1 MAGDHAGPVT
11 DRRTAGTVEGEPQ
24 RLMSAWLGRRIA
36 GRQRLAEAVLLA
48 ASAVVAWALRFVQD
62 DAFITYRYARNL
74 ARGEGLVFNPG
85 DRVEGYTNFAWTVIH
100 ALPERLGWSTPV
112 FSQVLG
118 IVMMVAC
125 VFVVLRITHR
135 LFAASV
141 PDRGGFAMLVGLVL
155 VANMTFLVY
164 STGGLETMMQ
174 TLVLMVVTWALLDA
188 LIDRAPLRITQLV
201 LAGVFAGI
209 AVLTRL
215 DSVVY
220 LAGLYAAV
228 LHRQWGGR
236 NRSLGL
242 LARTIGVSALP
253 AAVLV
258 VPWLVWKLDYY
269 GALLPNTFF
278 AKSAS
283 DPLQPVLYG
292 LFYVVGYLLSYGTF
306 LLVGRFLRYRRGF
319 FAVPGVAALFAVAPL
334 WLAYVVYVGADFM
347 EYRFWVVLT
356 PLLAMLAAWLL
367 DRFVNLRSQTLL
379 VVVLMTFSLAHRF
392 VVPPLAFP
400 VLSFRT
406 INHWPTDSH
415 TTWYGLATLLADNFP
430 GGQDV
435 AGQPVIAV
443 APLGV
448 ISYFS
453 DLETID
459 MLGLTDSE
467 VARHGEDA
475 QMYYPGHVK
484 MATPGYLE
492 SRGVDLIIG
501 QPGPLRDPQR
511 YDGYRLSQLVEVYPV
526 VDLRE
531 LPDDAVVVELPATT
545 TPDGTDIVWPTIYLG
560 GNELVDDA
568 IERNGWVVKPI
579 IRECDPDDLDVWL
592 TRLVASRT
600 CPDL

>member
-1 MAGDHAGPVT
+1 MAGDHTTPVT
-11 DRRTAGTVEGEPQ
+11 DGSAGATAGGPSE
-24 RLMSAWLGRRIA
+24 RLMSAWLGRRVE
-36 GRQRLAEAVLLA
+36 GRERLAELLLVVVA
-48 ASAVVAWALRFVQD
+48 AVVAWAFRFVQD

-85 DRVEGYTNFAWTVIH
+85 ERVEGYTNFAWTAIH
-100 ALPERLGWSTPV
+100 ALPERLGWSTPI
-112 FSQVLG
+112 FSQLLG
-118 IVMMVAC
+118 IAMMVAC
-125 VFVVLRITHR
+125 VAVVLRITAR
-135 LFAASV
+135 LFSSSV
-141 PDRGGFAMLVGLVL
+141 PDGEGFALLVGLVL

-174 TLVLMVVTWALLDA
+174 TLALMAVTWALLDA
-188 LIDRAPLRITQLV
+188 LVDRAPLSSRCLLT
-201 LAGVFAGI
+201 AGLFAGI
-209 AVLTRL
+209 AILTRL

-220 LAGLYAAV
+220 LVGLYAGV
-228 LHRQWGGR
+228 LHRQRGGADR
-236 NRSLGL
+236 PTRV
-242 LARTIGVSALP
+242 LARTVGLSALP
-253 AAVLV
+253 AALLV

-269 GALLPNTFF
+269 GELLPNTFF

-283 DPLQPVLYG
+283 GPLQPILYG
-292 LFYVVGYLLSYGTF
+292 LLYVLGYLLSYGTF
-306 LLVGRFLRYRRGF
+306 LLVGRFMRHRQSF
-319 FAVPGVAALFAVAPL
+319 FAIPGVAALFAVVPL

-347 EYRFWVVLT
+347 EYRFLVVLT

-367 DRFVNLRSQTLL
+367 DRFVNLRSQVLL
-379 VVVLMTFSLAHRF
+379 VALLLVFSLAHRF

-406 INHWPTDSH
+406 INHWPTDSD
-415 TTWYGLATLLADNFP
+415 TTWYALGSLLAHNFP
-430 GGQDV
+430 GGAEV
-435 AGQPVIAV
+435 EGQPVIAV

-453 DLETID
+453 DLESID
-459 MLGLTDSE
+459 MLGLTDAT
-467 VARHGEDA
+467 VARHGDDA

-492 SRGVDLIIG
+492 SRGVELIIG
-501 QPGPLRDPQR
+501 QPGPVRDPER
-511 YDGYRLSQLVEVYPV
+511 YDGYRLSQLVQVYPV

-531 LPDDAVVVELPATT
+531 LPEEAVVVELPATT

-560 GNELVDDA
+560 GNERVDDA

-579 IRECDPDDLDVWL
+579 VRDCDPDDLDNWL